1 MSKTAL
7 HYRCEFWPQNITAK
21 KPSVTSDKIIAGVA
35 PASGKYSS
43 KMCINTLLDA
53 TSASNQQQL
62 SYIGQRLFI
71 NSHACRFR
79 CATVPRIV
87 TKRMKTSVG
96 RNVYNIK

>member
-1 MSKTAL
+1 MSSTKLNIFLPSFISISKTAL

-43 KMCINTLLDA
+43 KMCINTLLNA

-62 SYIGQRLFI
+62 SYIGQRGYSSTVI
-71 NSHACRFR
+71 HAGLG
-79 CATVPRIV
+79 VPL
-87 TKRMKTSVG
+87 
-96 RNVYNIK
+96 YQE